1 MLRIGI
7 LETGHNSEQLAC
19 RFGRFFDNFQ
29 RWLSVHQDEFPIE
42 LKAYWVENGELPA
55 RVDECDAY
63 IITGSAAAV
72 YDEHAWL
79 SAARVFV
86 QALLAARIKML
97 GVCFGHQ
104 LIVDALGGRV
114 EKSAKGWG
122 VGRHTYN
129 VTQTMPWMTPQ
140 LPSFS
145 LLACHQDQVV
155 ELPPGTQVLASSAFC
170 EYAML
175 RIGEQVLTVQAHPEF
190 SADYAQSL
198 YELRRDRFGDEVT
211 EQGLSTVAQRTD
223 ADGFARWVLRFF
235 NEPSSESRRLGLEA
249 NVPS

>member
-1 MLRIGI
+1 MLRIGV

-29 RWLSVHQDEFPIE
+29 RWLSVHHDEYPVE
-42 LKAYWVENGELPA
+42 LKAYKVEDGELPVRA
-55 RVDECDAY
+55 DECDAY

-72 YDEHAWL
+72 YEDHAWL

-86 QALLAARIKML
+86 QALLAARIKLL

-104 LIVDALGGRV
+104 LIVDVLGGRV

-122 VGRHTYN
+122 VGRHTYD
-129 VTQTMPWMTPQ
+129 VTRTMPWMAPE
-140 LPSFS
+140 LLSFS

-155 ELPPGTQVLASSAFC
+155 ELPPGTQVLASSEFC

-190 SADYAQSL
+190 SAEYAQSL
-198 YELRRDRFGDEVT
+198 YEQRRERFGDAVT
-211 EQGLSTVAQRTD
+211 EQGLSTVAHRTD
-223 ADGFARWVLRFF
+223 ADTFARSVSRFF
-235 NEPSSESRRLGLEA
+235 YEPASETDALS
-249 NVPS
+249 